1 MSDIAS
7 NNRQMTIAE
16 ATEVLTAPGQIF
28 EVADEV
34 VRGIPMKVWKN
45 APPSLRAVL
54 EMSRGHGEQ
63 TFLVYEDERMTFEEH
78 FRAAAHLARRLV
90 VDYGVKKGDRVSI
103 AMRNFPEW
111 PIAFWAAAVA
121 GAVVVPLNAWWTGEE
136 LAYGITDS
144 GATVLFVDAE
154 REERLQPHASEL
166 GNVRA
171 MIVARSDGNVQE
183 GHEKFEDVLG
193 QVPADAALPDVDLDP
208 EDDAT
213 IFYTSGTTGRP
224 KGALGTHRNICGNL
238 MSLGFVAMRSGLQ
251 AKGPDGGLA
260 AGGGQQNSSLLS
272 VPFFHATGCHS
283 VLVSNT
289 AFGGK
294 LVIMYKWD
302 AERALELIEREQVTN
317 FGGVPSMVWQVLDS
331 PDFEK
336 RDTSSVKA
344 IGYGGA
350 PAPPELVKRIKEHFP
365 TGSASNGYGLT
376 ETSSVSTMN
385 AGIDYERKPDSVGP
399 PVPVVEVKVVDESG
413 NDVAAGEVGEL
424 WIRGPNIVKGYWNKP
439 EATAS
444 TFTDGWL
451 HSGDVA
457 RLDDEGFVYIV
468 DRAKDMLIRG
478 GENVYCV
485 EVESVLFEHPAVSEA
500 AVIGIPHQVL
510 GEEVGAVVQLRPG
523 HTATTEE
530 LQAHVRERLAAFK
543 VPVRFWFRD
552 EPLPRNPAGKVLK
565 RDLREELL
573 PS

>member
-1 MSDIAS
+1 MG
-7 NNRQMTIAE
+7 MTIAE

-28 EVADEV
+28 EVGDET

-78 FRAAAHLARRLV
+78 FRAAAHLATKLV
-90 VDYGVKKGDRVSI
+90 DTYGVKKGDRVAI

-136 LAYGITDS
+136 LAYGLADS
-144 GATVLFVDAE
+144 GSTVAFIDGE
-154 REERLQPHASEL
+154 REERLQSHWAEL
-166 GNVRA
+166 PDLKAVV
-171 MIVARSDGNVQE
+171 VARPEGPVDE
-183 GHEKFEDVLG
+183 GHERFEDVVG
-193 QVPADAALPDVDLDP
+193 DVPADAALPDVTLDP

-251 AKGPDGGLA
+251 AKDPDEGGLA
-260 AGGGQQNSSLLS
+260 AGSGQQNSSLLS

-283 VLVSNT
+283 VLVANT

-302 AERALELIEREQVTN
+302 PERALELIEREEVTN
-317 FGGVPSMVWQVLDS
+317 FGGVPAMVWQVLDS
-331 PDFEK
+331 PDFAK

-385 AGIDYERKPDSVGP
+385 AG
-399 PVPVVEVKVVDESG
+399 VD
-413 NDVAAGEVGEL
+413 
-424 WIRGPNIVKGYWNKP
+424 
-439 EATAS
+439 
-444 TFTDGWL
+444 
-451 HSGDVA
+451 
-457 RLDDEGFVYIV
+457 
-468 DRAKDMLIRG
+468 
-478 GENVYCV
+478 
-485 EVESVLFEHPAVSEA
+485 
-500 AVIGIPHQVL
+500 
-510 GEEVGAVVQLRPG
+510 
-523 HTATTEE
+523 
-530 LQAHVRERLAAFK
+530 
-543 VPVRFWFRD
+543 
-552 EPLPRNPAGKVLK
+552 
-565 RDLREELL
+565 
-573 PS
+573 